1 MDTVSGRAEHTGA
14 PATADGG
21 EAAGIRAAAAGT
33 EAHDVPDAAVA
44 DAFGLLGAAGVA
56 GAVGEFVGAAGRAG
70 FAVVVEGAG
79 RVDVRGVRADGSV
92 EGAMRFHLR
101 CQAGEWVWRYEFPAR
116 AVGDRGSGMFHNFP
130 RHPDPCDFARLGWW
144 WRHFSTGPGWRYRPQ
159 GWMRPR
165 SWTRSARPAA

>member
-1 MDTVSGRAEHTGA
+1 MDTVSGRAEHTDAPGTTDA
-14 PATADGG
+14 PA
-21 EAAGIRAAAAGT
+21 AATEVHGT
-33 EAHDVPDAAVA
+33 PGVP